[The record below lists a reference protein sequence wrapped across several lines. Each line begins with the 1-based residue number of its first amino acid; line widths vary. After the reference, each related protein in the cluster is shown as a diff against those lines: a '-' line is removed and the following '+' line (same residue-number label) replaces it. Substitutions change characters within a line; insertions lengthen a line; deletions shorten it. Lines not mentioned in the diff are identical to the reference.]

1 MRKQKKIHQH
11 RFVDRFPAFAAIV
24 LTFVTLLVLQTIGS
38 LFNSPF
44 VLVIPEFDTDNAI
57 GYIICSLLM
66 LWFFKRWF
74 YPEFEGML
82 RCGDVSIGVRYS
94 CFIMIYWAICF
105 PIQFLFTPAVF
116 GWPTIKTLS
125 LSLIAGFTEEIA
137 FRGIPVSLLMRQWHS
152 EKKILTTLILTSA
165 IFGLFHLGNLM
176 AGADFGSTIFQ
187 VIGSAGMGA
196 FFCGIYLR
204 SGNLWI
210 GIAVHAIHDLL
221 CFLDVAG
228 IKEGVVVQGVTWFS
242 FLDVSCAVGLGILGV
257 WMVRPSKRAE
267 IRQLW
272 NRKWNITE
280 TPEPE
285 ITQELS

>member
-1 MRKQKKIHQH
+1 MSKQKKIHQH
-11 RFVDRFPAFAAIV
+11 RFVNRFPALAAVV
-24 LTFVTLLVLQTIGS
+24 LTFVTLLLLQTIGS
-38 LFNSPF
+38 GISIPF
-44 VLVIPEFDTDNAI
+44 GLAIPALGKDSAI
-57 GYIICSLLM
+57 GYIIASLLL
-66 LWFFKRWF
+66 LWFFKRWL

-82 RCGDVSIGVRYS
+82 HGDVSVGVRLA
-94 CFIMIYWAICF
+94 CFIIIYWVICF

-116 GWPTIKTLS
+116 GWPTIGTLS
-125 LSLIAGFTEEIA
+125 MSLVAGFTEEIA
-137 FRGIPVSLLMRQWHS
+137 FRGVPVSLLMRQWHS

-165 IFGLFHLGNLM
+165 IFGLFHATNLF

-196 FFCGIYLR
+196 FFCGLYLR
-204 SGNLWI
+204 TGNLWI
-210 GIAVHAIHDLL
+210 SIAVHAIRDIL

-228 IKEGVVVQGVTWFS
+228 IQEGVVVQGVTWFS
-242 FLDVSCAVGLGILGV
+242 FLDVSCAVGLGILGI

-272 NRKWNITE
+272 DRKWNITN

-285 ITQELS
+285 IKQELS

>member
-1 MRKQKKIHQH
+1 MSKQKKIHQH
-11 RFVDRFPAFAAIV
+11 RFVNRFPALAAVV
-24 LTFVTLLVLQTIGS
+24 LTFVTLLLLQTIGS
-38 LFNSPF
+38 GISIPF
-44 VLVIPEFDTDNAI
+44 GLAIPALGKDSAI
-57 GYIICSLLM
+57 GYIIASLLL
-66 LWFFKRWF
+66 LWFFKRWL

-82 RCGDVSIGVRYS
+82 HGDVSVGVRLA
-94 CFIMIYWAICF
+94 CFIIIYWVICF

-116 GWPTIKTLS
+116 GWPTIGTLS
-125 LSLIAGFTEEIA
+125 MSLVAGFTEEIA
-137 FRGIPVSLLMRQWHS
+137 FRGVPVSLLMRQWHS

-165 IFGLFHLGNLM
+165 IFGLFHATNLF

-196 FFCGIYLR
+196 FFCGLYLR
-204 SGNLWI
+204 TGNLWI
-210 GIAVHAIHDLL
+210 SIAVHAIHDIL

-228 IKEGVVVQGVTWFS
+228 IQEGVVVQGVTWFS
-242 FLDVSCAVGLGILGV
+242 FLDVSCAVGLGILGI

-272 NRKWNITE
+272 DRKWNITN

>member
-1 MRKQKKIHQH
+1 MSKQKKIHQH
-11 RFVDRFPAFAAIV
+11 RFVNRFPALAAVV
-24 LTFVTLLVLQTIGS
+24 LTFVTLLLLQTIGS
-38 LFNSPF
+38 GISIPF
-44 VLVIPEFDTDNAI
+44 GLAIPALGKDSAI
-57 GYIICSLLM
+57 GYIIASLLL
-66 LWFFKRWF
+66 LWFFKRWL

-82 RCGDVSIGVRYS
+82 HGDVSVGVRLA
-94 CFIMIYWAICF
+94 CFIIIYWVICF

-116 GWPTIKTLS
+116 GWPTIGTLS
-125 LSLIAGFTEEIA
+125 MSLVAGFTEEIA
-137 FRGIPVSLLMRQWHS
+137 FRGVPVSLLMRQWHS

-165 IFGLFHLGNLM
+165 IFGLFHATNLF

-196 FFCGIYLR
+196 FFCGLYLR
-204 SGNLWI
+204 TGNLWI
-210 GIAVHAIHDLL
+210 SIAVHAIHDIL

-228 IKEGVVVQGVTWFS
+228 IQEGVVVQSVTWFS
-242 FLDVSCAVGLGILGV
+242 FLDVSCAVGLGILGI

-272 NRKWNITE
+272 DRKWNITN

>member
-1 MRKQKKIHQH
+1 MSKQKKIHQH
-11 RFVDRFPAFAAIV
+11 RFVNRFPALAAVV
-24 LTFVTLLVLQTIGS
+24 LTFVTLLLLQTIGS
-38 LFNSPF
+38 GISIPF
-44 VLVIPEFDTDNAI
+44 GLAIPALGKDSAI
-57 GYIICSLLM
+57 GYIIASLLL
-66 LWFFKRWF
+66 LWFFKRWL

-82 RCGDVSIGVRYS
+82 HGDVSVGVRLA
-94 CFIMIYWAICF
+94 CFIIIYWVICF

-116 GWPTIKTLS
+116 GWPTIGTLS
-125 LSLIAGFTEEIA
+125 MSLVAGFTEEIA
-137 FRGIPVSLLMRQWHS
+137 FRGVPVSLLMRQWHS

-165 IFGLFHLGNLM
+165 IFGLFHATNLF

-196 FFCGIYLR
+196 FFCGLYLR
-204 SGNLWI
+204 TGNLWI
-210 GIAVHAIHDLL
+210 SIAVHAIHDLL

-228 IKEGVVVQGVTWFS
+228 IQSGVVVQGVTWFS
-242 FLDVSCAVGLGILGV
+242 FLDVACAVVLGVLGV

-272 NRKWNITE
+272 DRKWNITD

-285 ITQELS
+285 IKQELS

>member
-1 MRKQKKIHQH
+1 MSIQKKIRQH
-11 RFVDRFPAFAAIV
+11 RFVDRFPVLAAVV
-24 LTFVTLLVLQTIGS
+24 LPFVALVLLQAIGS
-38 LFNSPF
+38 LISLPF
-44 VLVIPEFDTDNAI
+44 GVIPALGKNSAI
-57 GYIICSLLM
+57 GYIICSLLVM
-66 LWFFKRWF
+66 WLFKRWF

-82 RCGDVSIGVRYS
+82 HGDVNTGVRLS
-94 CFIMIYWAICF
+94 CFIIIYWVICF

-116 GWPTIKTLS
+116 GWPTINTLS
-125 LSLIAGFTEEIA
+125 LSLIAGFTEEVA
-137 FRGIPVSLLMRQWHS
+137 FRGVPVSLLMRQWHS

-165 IFGLFHLGNLM
+165 VFGLFHLSNLV

-187 VIGSAGMGA
+187 VIGSTAMGC

-204 SGNLWI
+204 TGNLWI
-210 GIAVHAIHDLL
+210 SIAVHAFHDLL

-228 IKEGVVVQGVTWFS
+228 IQSGVVVQGVTWFS
-242 FLDVSCAVGLGILGV
+242 FLDVSCAVGLGVLGV

-272 NRKWNITE
+272 DRKWNITD

>member
-1 MRKQKKIHQH
+1 MSKQKKIHQH
-11 RFVDRFPAFAAIV
+11 RFVNRFPALAAVV
-24 LTFVTLLVLQTIGS
+24 LTFVTLLLLQTIGS
-38 LFNSPF
+38 GISIPF
-44 VLVIPEFDTDNAI
+44 GLAIPALGKDSAI
-57 GYIICSLLM
+57 GYIIASLLL
-66 LWFFKRWF
+66 LWFFKRWL

-82 RCGDVSIGVRYS
+82 HGDVSVGVRLA
-94 CFIMIYWAICF
+94 CFIIIYWVICF

-116 GWPTIKTLS
+116 GWPTIGTLS
-125 LSLIAGFTEEIA
+125 MSLVAGFTEEIA
-137 FRGIPVSLLMRQWHS
+137 FRGVPVSLLMRQWHS

-165 IFGLFHLGNLM
+165 IFGLFHATNLF

-196 FFCGIYLR
+196 FFCGLYLR
-204 SGNLWI
+204 TGNLWI
-210 GIAVHAIHDLL
+210 SIAVHAIHDIL

-228 IKEGVVVQGVTWFS
+228 IQEGVVVQGVTWFS
-242 FLDVSCAVGLGILGV
+242 FLDVSCAVGLGILGI

-272 NRKWNITE
+272 DRKWNITN

-285 ITQELS
+285 IKQELS